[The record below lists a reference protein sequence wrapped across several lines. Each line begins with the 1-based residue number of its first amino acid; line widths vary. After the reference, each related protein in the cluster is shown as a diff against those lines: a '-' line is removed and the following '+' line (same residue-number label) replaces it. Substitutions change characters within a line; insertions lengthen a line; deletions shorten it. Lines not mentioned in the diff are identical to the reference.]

1 MLGRMEGLGLPGD
14 QSMTITRDG
23 QEVQVAGS
31 GQPATMRA
39 WLIQA
44 LTGRRASE
52 ILLMDFEPLSPVPG
66 IDPAPLPTRRL
77 APPPPHHPPHAPPPP
92 LPTPAAPPPR

>member
-1 MLGRMEGLGLPGD
+1 MLARIEVLGLPRD

-66 IDPAPLPTRRL
+66 IDPAAAPAGGIVARLPYHHTKAHGPPLTTLL
-77 APPPPHHPPHAPPPP
+77 APS
-92 LPTPAAPPPR
+92 